1 MKEGTTCLWTQRFLD
16 PTQRICSISNS
27 NQPNIYNC
35 YFHFQIKEFDRV
47 DSEDDILGEYR
58 EECKIGTGCLR
69 KRTGLEK
76 CCGGFIIVLLIV
88 TLALIIALAQR
99 RSGPGEL
106 TMAKTSGQFT
116 DCLFGSVMCRY
127 DYV

>member
-1 MKEGTTCLWTQRFLD
+1 M
-16 PTQRICSISNS
+16 
-27 NQPNIYNC
+27 
-35 YFHFQIKEFDRV
+35 

-76 CCGGFIIVLLIV
+76 CFGGCIVVLLIL

-99 RSGPGEL
+99 KSRPGKRVHKIL
-106 TMAKTSGQFT
+106 IIN
-116 DCLFGSVMCRY
+116 
-127 DYV
+127 